1 MTVWIKSRG
10 SDISRPLR
18 ANDLGQANQ
27 TGAACNICHINCTR
41 CTQMNLQSLENVLIK
56 VQTPEILTHLPRML
70 DCAIT
75 ADGKC
80 AQLVSIQMDMQRCG
94 LPKSRLC
101 IHTVLIQD
109 PDLRDWC
116 AATSVMRKIPGEA
129 LCLSSCGHGAK
140 DSLNIKYWYCCDV
153 LHGYYYLPPWDSKCS
168 LQIFKNHTRWFWHI
182 DIFPIICPNCS
193 YYRFSIH
200 V

>member
-1 MTVWIKSRG
+1 MTIWIKSRG
-10 SDISRPLR
+10 SDISSHH
-18 ANDLGQANQ
+18 G
-27 TGAACNICHINCTR
+27 I
-41 CTQMNLQSLENVLIK
+41 
-56 VQTPEILTHLPRML
+56 
-70 DCAIT
+70 DCAIM

-80 AQLVSIQMDMQRCG
+80 AQLFSTRMDLQRCG

-101 IHTVLIQD
+101 IHTALVRD

-140 DSLNIKYWYCCDV
+140 DSLNIKYWCCCDV
-153 LHGYYYLPPWDSKCS
+153 LHGYNYLPLRDSKSS
-168 LQIFKNHTRWFWHI
+168 LQRFKNHTKWFWNI
-182 DIFPIICPNCS
+182 GIFLIICPSCS
-193 YYRFSIH
+193 DYRFCMH